1 LRFSARKK
9 ELGMSSRRR
18 FGSVAATAAVIVV
31 AGAASSAW
39 AEQPGVGEF
48 PTEQAGENCGA
59 TIDRQTEMDVS
70 AGGGPKEG
78 VPAPTNCDHFF
89 GAPGQP

>member
-1 LRFSARKK
+1 MARQHRIS
-9 ELGMSSRRR
+9 MII
-18 FGSVAATAAVIVV
+18 AAAAVTLVT
-31 AGAASSAW
+31 GSSSAW
-39 AEQPGVGEF
+39 ADQPPAGEF
-48 PTEQAGENCGA
+48 PTPQAQENCGA
-59 TIDRQTEMDVS
+59 TIDRQTEGDVS